1 LSGDIGFWQ
10 KSEESIASDDHRL
23 RYERKFPLWI
33 RLFLLPWSL
42 FCIPF
47 IHFYVGNARLIDWA
61 DPPIFGGIVAT
72 FGFLIL
78 PLGFSGM
85 ILWFAL
91 FGDAVDLT
99 LDARSGKVTLQRR
112 SLFRNRSTRYSLA
125 GLQIYKVELEADHPV
140 YDAAIVTLR
149 MPDGA
154 KVRIGAFFRDEEAVA
169 LVDKIGKFIAAATAK
184 SDTRST
190 ALPG

>member
-1 LSGDIGFWQ
+1 MSGTVGFWQ
-10 KSEESIASDDHRL
+10 KSEESVVSDEDGL
-23 RYERKFPLWI
+23 RYERRFPFWI

-99 LDARSGKVTLQRR
+99 LDAKSGKVTLQRR
-112 SLFRNRSTRYSLA
+112 SPWRNRLTRYSLA

-149 MPDGA
+149 MPDGV
-154 KVRIGAFFRDEEAVA
+154 KIRIGAFFRDEEAVS
-169 LVDKIGKFIAAATAK
+169 LVDRIGTFIAAATAK
-184 SDTRST
+184 TDTRFPDS
-190 ALPG
+190 PR